1 MYNGSCLQSVF
12 RRVICGGPV
21 LSNAFWDLIA
31 SWPPALTGI
40 QEMCSCIEEDVP
52 NFVRVTQE
60 SVQNKIFTSML
71 CSVDK
76 STLIVGLAGKAAVHD
91 GGCNVQ
97 HAASTFLV

>member
-21 LSNAFWDLIA
+21 LSNAVWDLIA
-31 SWPPALTGI
+31 SWPPALTGV
-40 QEMCSCIEEDVP
+40 QEMCICVEEDVP
-52 NFVRVTQE
+52 KCVRATQE